1 MPAFSL
7 SFIVQIFLDH
17 QMLCEK
23 HCVKYGMEVKTETT
37 VAAAAKNTETNLTY
51 SGIKTLRTKPRS

>member
-1 MPAFSL
+1 
-7 SFIVQIFLDH
+7 
-17 QMLCEK
+17 MLCEK